1 MRHVDPALVPMADRV
16 GGAGYRSLDTQPT
29 TCATHEGRLA
39 RAELTG
45 DGHDIAGMEICGE
58 LCGNLLGLFGRT
70 CFDQNSPS
78 CTAGSATAGAA

>member
-1 MRHVDPALVPMADRV
+1 MRNIDAALVPMTDRV
-16 GGAGYRSLDTQPT
+16 GGAGHGSLDAECT
-29 TCATHEGRLA
+29 TRATHEGRLT

-45 DGHDIAGMEICGE
+45 DGHDIAGMQICSE
-58 LCGNLLGLFGRT
+58 LCSNLLGLFRRT

>member
-1 MRHVDPALVPMADRV
+1 MRHVDAALVPMANRV
-16 GGAGYRSLDTQPT
+16 GGTGHRSLDAERT
-29 TCATHEGRLA
+29 TCATHEGRLT

-45 DGHDIAGMEICGE
+45 DGHDIPGIQICSE
-58 LCGNLLGLFGRT
+58 LCSDLLGLFRRT